1 MSIFEE
7 NVYLGSLV
15 GPYMYSITN
24 NSFID
29 LKNEVDARS
38 VLSMLHSDLGDL
50 WISTGYPA
58 PSVQVFRDNK
68 LLKSIENLDV
78 DEISSLTLGTTKA
91 FAVYQQG
98 DVKGILEFDLDQD
111 HMPDYK
117 DFYSN
122 QSISNQVSEV
132 SRVFIVDNFLYIVTN
147 EGLYKSSFDQNK
159 KLQSS
164 WELVFESASLHDAVS
179 IYNKI
184 FLLASDK
191 LLSISSDGGFVQ
203 VDISFEVLKFKK
215 SNNILLAYSQNEV
228 VSISEDLLINELF
241 SIDFSDISTY
251 LISIDV
257 ASNGDVYGY
266 FSQFGLVNL
275 SQRRFY
281 SPSSSLPGNVSA
293 VFSSKS
299 NQFIF
304 KTDLG
309 LHINDNGE
317 YLNLY
322 QQAKEKYIPLNSS
335 LDQISINSKSLDYSK
350 NNFSNNLSR
359 IIYGS
364 SYSNVS
370 SITVNGNGNIMF
382 SMEDVCSYCDD
393 SGEVSSSHGA
403 VVEVIGLDETKRY
416 RSIPTSFM
424 DANNYCYGGVIGISE
439 NNIMSVS
446 QLNKD
451 PNGNIWAVQKE
462 SSNYRYVA
470 AIQNKNEILDWRHI
484 TSNKLTELYT
494 SKRNSTGYFDHP
506 TEVSFKGNYAW
517 IGFEF
522 QENSSSG
529 GIGVVDY
536 SMLWNDY
543 TDDCEKW
550 EDESNNWIWLN
561 NQDLLPGSE
570 YGCTACPYPSVL
582 SLAFDKDGLLW
593 VLTPGGVRAF
603 YPTTSYNYD
612 VGKLEFSLTPIGL
625 TYFSNLSLEYGDKL
639 RVDPQNNKWLVSKKH
654 GIFVVLNDFNLWPT
668 NDGLN
673 IENSFLLSNK
683 VNDIAFD
690 NSSSKAY
697 IATDLGVSILDIPF
711 GSDKKSVNLSISPN
725 PFIVSEDDG
734 LTINKISSGSV
745 IKILTLNGTLVDE
758 FKLSDHESSLLYWN
772 GKTKDGSTIQ
782 TGVYLVSVYHPLN
795 GTAVTKLAVIN
806 K

>member
-1 MSIFEE
+1 M
-7 NVYLGSLV
+7 V
-15 GPYMYSITN
+15 GPYRYSISD
-24 NSFID
+24 NSFIE
-29 LKNEVDARS
+29 LNNEVDARN
-38 VLSMLHSDLGDL
+38 VLSMLHSESGDL
-50 WISTGYPA
+50 WVSTGYPV
-58 PSVQVFRDNK
+58 PSVQVFRNNK

-78 DEISSLTLGTTKA
+78 DKISSLTIGASNA
-91 FAVYQQG
+91 FAVYEQG
-98 DVKGILEFDLDQD
+98 DNKGILEFDLDQGLI
-111 HMPDYK
+111 PDYR
-117 DFYSN
+117 DYYSS
-122 QSISNQVSEV
+122 QSISNQVSEIF
-132 SRVFIVDNFLYIVTN
+132 RVFIDDNFLYIVTDK
-147 EGLYKSSFDQNK
+147 GLYKSSLGQNK

-164 WELVFESASLHDAVS
+164 WELVFASASLLDGIS

-184 FLLASDK
+184 FLLTSDK
-191 LLSISSDGGFVQ
+191 ILSIYNDDSFDQ
-203 VDISFEVLKFKK
+203 VDVSFEVLKFKK
-215 SNNILLAYSQNEV
+215 SNNILLAYSQSEV

-257 ASNGDVYGY
+257 APNGDVYGY

-275 SQRRFY
+275 SQRKFY
-281 SPSSSLPGNVSA
+281 SPSSILPGNVSA
-293 VFSSKS
+293 VYSSKS

-317 YLNLY
+317 YFNLY

-335 LDQISINSKSLDYSK
+335 LDQISINSKSLDYSD

-364 SYSNVS
+364 SYSDVS
-370 SITVNGNGNIMF
+370 SIIVNRNGNIMF
-382 SMEDVCSYCDD
+382 SMEDVCSYCDE
-393 SGEVSSSHGA
+393 SGEISSAHGA

-416 RSIPTSFM
+416 RSIATSFM
-424 DANNYCYGGVIGISE
+424 DANNYCYGGVIGLSE
-439 NNIMSVS
+439 DNIMSVS

-451 PNGNIWAVQKE
+451 SNGNIWAVQKE
-462 SSNYRYVA
+462 SSTYRYVA
-470 AIQNKNEILDWRHI
+470 AVQNKNEILDWRHI
-484 TSNKLTELYT
+484 TSNKLSELYT
-494 SKRNSTGYFDHP
+494 YNRNSTGYFDHP

-522 QENSSSG
+522 RENSSSG

-543 TDDCEKW
+543 TDNCVEW

-561 NQDLLPGSE
+561 NQDLLPGAD
-570 YGCTACPYPSVL
+570 YGCTACPYPTVL
-582 SLAFDKDGLLW
+582 SLAFDEDGLLW

-603 YPTTSYNYD
+603 YPTTSYNYE
-612 VGKLEFSLTPIGL
+612 VGKLEFGLTPIGL

-639 RVDPQNNKWLVSKKH
+639 RVDPQNNKWLVSKNH

-668 NDGLN
+668 NEGLN

-683 VNDIAFD
+683 VNDLAFD

-697 IATDLGVSILDIPF
+697 IATDLGISILDIPF
-711 GSDKKSVNLSISPN
+711 GSDKKSENLSISPN

-745 IKILTLNGTLVDE
+745 VKILTLNGTLVNE
-758 FKLSDHESSLLYWN
+758 FKLSEHESSLLFWN